1 MINPRH
7 ELPIT
12 RQTRILNIARSTVY
26 YLPVG
31 PSARELAIMQA
42 LDRLHLEYPFAGSR
56 MLRNMLR
63 RSGFDG
69 LGRRRVARL
78 MDKVGITS
86 IYRKLNTSKPHPG
99 HKVYPYLLRNLPIER
114 PNRVW
119 AIDITYLPMKR
130 GFLYLVA
137 IMDWASRRILSWRLS
152 NTMHADFCITALQEA
167 ITKYGAPAIMNSDQD
182 SQFTSLEFTETLKAH
197 SITISMDG
205 KGCWRDNVFIERFW
219 KSIKYEEVYLKAY
232 ECTLQARES
241 IAQYMAFYNGHRP
254 HRSLAGQTPD
264 SIYFGSTPA
273 AIAA

>member
-1 MINPRH
+1 MIDPEH
-7 ELPIT
+7 KLPIT
-12 RQTRILNIARSTVY
+12 RQAKLLQIARSTVY

-31 PSARELAIMQA
+31 PSAQDLAIMAA

-56 MLRNMLR
+56 MLRDMLR

-78 MDKVGITS
+78 MDKMGIEP
-86 IYRKLNTSKPHPG
+86 IYRKPNTSKPHPG
-99 HKVYPYLLRNLPIER
+99 HKVYPYLIRNMTIDR
-114 PNRVW
+114 PNQVW

-152 NTMHADFCITALQEA
+152 NTMHADFCIAALQDA
-167 ITKYGAPAIMNSDQD
+167 ITKYGAPEIMNSDQG

-197 SITISMDG
+197 NIAISMDG
-205 KGCWRDNVFIERFW
+205 KGCWRDNLFIERFW

-232 ECTLQARES
+232 DCTSQARES
-241 IAQYMAFYNGHRP
+241 IGNYMVFYNGHRP

-273 AIAA
+273 AMAA

>member
-1 MINPRH
+1 
-7 ELPIT
+7 
-12 RQTRILNIARSTVY
+12 
-26 YLPVG
+26 
-31 PSARELAIMQA
+31 
-42 LDRLHLEYPFAGSR
+42 

-78 MDKVGITS
+78 MDKVGITP

-99 HKVYPYLLRNLPIER
+99 HKVYPYLFRNLPIER

-119 AIDITYLPMKR
+119 AIDITYPPMKR

-219 KSIKYEEVYLKAY
+219 KSIKYEDVYLKAY
-232 ECTLQARES
+232 ECTLQARDPLLNTWRFTTATDPIGHWPDRHL
-241 IAQYMAFYNGHRP
+241 IAFISVQPRRLLP
-254 HRSLAGQTPD
+254 PKPAGQKPSLTPMKNCPTNRGHF
-264 SIYFGSTPA
+264 SCLNVGGSPWHA
-273 AIAA
+273 RIL

>member
-1 MINPRH
+1 MIDPEH
-7 ELPIT
+7 KLPIT
-12 RQTRILNIARSTVY
+12 RQAKILNIARSTVY

-31 PSARELAIMQA
+31 PSAQELAIMRM

-56 MLRNMLR
+56 MLRDMLR

-78 MDKVGITS
+78 MDKMGITP
-86 IYRKLNTSKPHPG
+86 IYRKPNTSKPHPG
-99 HKVYPYLLRNLPIER
+99 HKVYPYLLHNLPIER
-114 PNRVW
+114 PNQVW

-152 NTMHADFCITALQEA
+152 NTMHTDFCIAALQEA
-167 ITKYGAPAIMNSDQD
+167 ITKYGAPEIMNSDQG

-197 SITISMDG
+197 NIAISMDG

-232 ECTLQARES
+232 ECTSQARES
-241 IAQYMAFYNGHRP
+241 IARYMAFYNSHRP
-254 HRSLAGQTPD
+254 HRSLDGQTPD